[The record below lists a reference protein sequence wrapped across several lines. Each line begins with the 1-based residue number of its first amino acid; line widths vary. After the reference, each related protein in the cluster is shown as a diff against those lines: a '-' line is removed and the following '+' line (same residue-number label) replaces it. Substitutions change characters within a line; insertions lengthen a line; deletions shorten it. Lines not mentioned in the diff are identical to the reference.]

1 MVQEAVKERVD
12 RRLAAILAAD
22 VFGYSR
28 LMGADEEG
36 TLAQLKAH
44 RRQLVDPKIKQ
55 HHGRIVKTTGD
66 GMLVEFASPV
76 EAVRCAMEVQ
86 RGMVARNA
94 DIPADKRIIFRVGI
108 NLGDVIADRGDLFGD
123 GVNIAARLE
132 TLSEP
137 GGVAISRTL
146 HDQIRDRLPVSFV
159 DAGEHEVKNIA
170 RPVSVFA
177 LGAEAVSRLDAETP
191 SKPAEA
197 WPRRVYAVI
206 GAVVAAGIAGLAWFA
221 YTHLTVPPPI
231 RATTIQGPT
240 VAVLPFDNLT
250 GDPAQVS
257 FADGLSEELIS
268 DLAGFKELRVLAR
281 NTTFTY
287 KGKAVDVPEIGRK
300 LDANYVVEG
309 SVRRLGDQIRVTAQ
323 LINTAAGNHL
333 WSQNFERDATTSN
346 LLGLQE
352 EIAGKISASL
362 GAKTGVIARAEL
374 QRSSSKP
381 VEELSA
387 YECMIQAYPDTRGIM
402 SNETARRAR
411 ACLEMLVKR
420 EPNYAEGW
428 TMLAFTRGAQRQ
440 FAVGLDPPEADDI
453 DKRAYLVGLTMSAA
467 TRAVELAPENATARR
482 ALAVAFWLSCQPEQ
496 SRVEAERAIALNPND
511 PYVLGGLGNFVG
523 FTGQWEIGVAWAKK
537 AIALTAPD
545 TPQWWWT
552 VIAENDWFHGRH
564 EQALD
569 AIRKFYVEQYWLS
582 QLIIAYMLP
591 SLGRI
596 DEAKAH
602 VQALLKLRPRFTIR
616 EANAYYTMWCYEPAY
631 KEKMTD
637 ALRQAGLPE

>member
-1 MVQEAVKERVD
+1 MQESVRVD

-36 TLAQLKAH
+36 TLGQLKAH
-44 RRQLVDPKIKQ
+44 RRQLIDPKIKQ

-66 GMLVEFASPV
+66 GMLVEFASPI
-76 EAVRCAMEVQ
+76 EALRCALEVQ
-86 RGMVARNA
+86 RGMVERNA
-94 DIPADKRIIFRVGI
+94 DIAIDKRIIFRVGI
-108 NLGDVIADRGDLFGD
+108 NLGDVIAEKGDLFGE

-132 TLSEP
+132 ALSEP
-137 GGVAISRTL
+137 GGIAISRTV
-146 HDQIRDRLPVSFV
+146 HDQIRDRLPIAFV

-170 RPVSVFA
+170 RPVHVYAMS
-177 LGAEAVSRLDAETP
+177 AEVVGKLDAETA
-191 SKPAEA
+191 SKPPE
-197 WPRRVYAVI
+197 RRLGWLRFAAA
-206 GAVVAAGIAGLAWFA
+206 GVAAIIPVFAWFA
-221 YTHLTVPPPI
+221 YPYLSAPTLV
-231 RATTIQGPT
+231 RATSIQGPA

-250 GDPAQVS
+250 GDPAQAS

-287 KGKAVDVPEIGRK
+287 KGKAVDVPEVGRK
-300 LDANYVVEG
+300 LDADYVVEG

-323 LINTAAGNHL
+323 LINTADGNHV
-333 WSQNFERDATTSN
+333 WSQNFERSATTSN

-362 GAKTGVIARAEL
+362 GAKTGAIARAEL

-387 YECMIQAYPDTRGIM
+387 YECMIQANPDTRGIL
-402 SNETARRAR
+402 SNEAMRRSR
-411 ACLEMLVKR
+411 ACLEVLVKR

-428 TMLAFTRGAQRQ
+428 AMLAAIRGTQRQ

-453 DKRAYLVGLTMSAA
+453 DKRAYLANLEMAA
-467 TRAVELAPENATARR
+467 ASRAVELAPEDATARR

-511 PYVLGGLGNFVG
+511 PYVLGSLGNFVG

-545 TPQWWWT
+545 TPQWWWII
-552 VIAENDWFHGRH
+552 IAENDWFHGRY

-569 AIRKFYVEQYWLS
+569 TIRKFYVEQYWLS

-602 VQALLKLRPRFTIR
+602 VQALLKLRPSFTIR

>member
-1 MVQEAVKERVD
+1 M
-12 RRLAAILAAD
+12 AAD
-22 VFGYSR
+22 VVSYSR

-36 TLAQLKAH
+36 TLARLKAH
-44 RRQLVDPKIKQ
+44 RRELVDPRIKQ
-55 HHGRIVKTTGD
+55 HRGRIVKTTGD

-76 EAVRCAMEVQ
+76 EAVRCAVEVQ
-86 RGMVARNA
+86 RGMVSRNA
-94 DIPADKRIIFRVGI
+94 DVPEGKRIIFRAGI
-108 NLGDVIADRGDLFGD
+108 NLGDVIAEKGDLFGD
-123 GVNIAARLE
+123 GVNVAARLE
-132 TLSEP
+132 TLCEP
-137 GGVAISRTL
+137 GGIAISRAVRE
-146 HDQIRDRLPVSFV
+146 QIRDRLPIVFV

-170 RPVSVFA
+170 RPVRVYA
-177 LGAEAVSRLDAETP
+177 LSAEAVGKLDAE
-191 SKPAEA
+191 SVSEA
-197 WPRRVYAVI
+197 PRRRPSWLHVA
-206 GAVVAAGIAGLAWFA
+206 VAAVAVAIAGLAWFA
-221 YTHLTVPPPI
+221 YTHLTAPSLA
-231 RATTIQGPT
+231 RATTIQGPI

-250 GDPAQVS
+250 GDPAQAS

-287 KGKAVDVPEIGRK
+287 KGKAVDVPEVGRK

-323 LINTAAGNHL
+323 LINTADGNHL

-362 GAKTGVIARAEL
+362 GAKTGAIARAEL
-374 QRSSSKP
+374 QRSSSKS

-387 YECMIQAYPDTRGIM
+387 YECMIQANPDTRGIL
-402 SNETARRAR
+402 SNEAARRAR
-411 ACLEMLVKR
+411 ACLEVLVKR
-420 EPNYAEGW
+420 EPNYAGGW
-428 TMLAFTRGAQRQ
+428 TMLAFTLGSQRQ
-440 FAVGLDPPEADDI
+440 FGVGLDPPEADEL
-453 DKRAYLVGLTMSAA
+453 DKRAYLAGLIMAAA
-467 TRAVELAPENATARR
+467 TRAVELAPEDATARR

-496 SRVEAERAIALNPND
+496 LRVEAERAIALNPND
-511 PYVLGGLGNFVG
+511 AYVLGGLGNFVG

-545 TPQWWWT
+545 TPQWWWI

-602 VQALLKLRPRFTIR
+602 VQALLKLRPGFTIR
-616 EANAYYTMWCYEPAY
+616 EANAYQTMWCYEPAY